1 MINVVQLQ
9 YSKETAGKAAL
20 RLHDAFIEDRTVDSS
35 ILSLTWDIING
46 EKIKYASKKSRLIE
60 RVDKVL
66 QSYLTRKRIKKYG
79 AFSYPI
85 LGTNVAKLDQVKNAD
100 VIYIHW
106 VLQGFLNLSNFE
118 QIFKLKKPVI
128 IFMHDMWPITG
139 GCHHSFTCEKY
150 TVGCYNCQVFPGDKK
165 SDLST
170 KEFNKKLRLFSQYD
184 NIYFISPSR
193 WLYNC
198 AKKSL
203 LTKEK
208 PLFHI
213 PNLLDGK
220 IFKPFDKKVA
230 REILNINTGETIIA
244 FGAVALDSPYKGWSY
259 LKNALQ
265 TLYNGGFTNATVLI
279 FGAGY
284 SQEIENA
291 IPFKVKFVG
300 YLKDEYSVS
309 LVYNAADVF
318 IAPSLAEVFGFV
330 ILEALRCG
338 TPVVGFNVGGIPDL
352 IQHKFNG
359 YLAKYK
365 DSNDLANGIRFCVE
379 NNLKGSILPE
389 FETKSVL
396 EKHLSLIEQIKIK

>member
-9 YSKETAGKAAL
+9 FSKDTAGKAAL
-20 RLHDAFIEDRTVDSS
+20 RLHDAFIEEGIDSS
-35 ILSLTWDIING
+35 ILSLKWDIINDD
-46 EKIKYASKKSRLIE
+46 KIKFVSKKSRIIARL
-60 RVDKVL
+60 DKIL
-66 QSYLTRKRIKKYG
+66 QSYITRKKIKEYG
-79 AFSYPI
+79 AFSFPI
-85 LGTNVAKLDQVKNAD
+85 LGTNVSRLDQLKNAD

-139 GCHHSFTCEKY
+139 GCHHSFSCEKY
-150 TVGCYNCQVFPGDKK
+150 TTGCYNCQVFPGNKK
-165 SDLST
+165 NDLST
-170 KEFNKKLRLFSQYD
+170 KGFNKKSKIFAKYN
-184 NIYFISPSR
+184 NIYFISPSK
-193 WLYNC
+193 WLYDC
-198 AKKSL
+198 AKKSSI
-203 LTKEK
+203 TKNK
-208 PLFHI
+208 PVFHI

-230 REILNINTGETIIA
+230 REVLNINTNETIIA
-244 FGAVALDSPYKGWSY
+244 FGAVALDSPYKGW
-259 LKNALQ
+259 LHLQKALQ
-265 TLYNGGFTNATVLI
+265 TLYNGGLTNMTVLI

-284 SQEIENA
+284 NKDIENA

-330 ILEALRCG
+330 ILESLRCG

-352 IQHKFNG
+352 IKHKFNG

-365 DSNDLANGIRFCVE
+365 DSEDLANGIKFCIE
-379 NNLKGSILPE
+379 NKLKGSVLPE
-389 FETKSVL
+389 LETRAVL
-396 EKHLSLIEQIKIK
+396 AKHLKLIEEIRM